1 MSACRT
7 YPFGLR
13 KGVVALSGLVL
24 SVELAAELKNA
35 CMHVTSSEKSH
46 LFSLAPQLKQI
57 VDLTAAAKMK
67 LTASTM

>member
-1 MSACRT
+1 M
-7 YPFGLR
+7 
-13 KGVVALSGLVL
+13 SGLVF

-35 CMHVTSSEKSH
+35 CMHVTSSDKSH